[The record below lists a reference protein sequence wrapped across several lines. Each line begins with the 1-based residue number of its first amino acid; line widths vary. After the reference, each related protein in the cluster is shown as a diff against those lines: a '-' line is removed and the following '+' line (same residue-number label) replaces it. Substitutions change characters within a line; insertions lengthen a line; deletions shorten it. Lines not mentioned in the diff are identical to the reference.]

1 MSLRV
6 KYGGTSPL
14 AGGASQPSESLALK
28 KIYDVTKE
36 GDNVNY
42 DEVTL
47 EPSST
52 YLATHTAWTISTG
65 RVYGHVGRLISTPDS
80 NVFGTVAASSN
91 SFAAST
97 YSGITFSLPT
107 TGVLRWRCETAA
119 VRVRF
124 RVYKLG

>member
-1 MSLRV
+1 MGIANN
-6 KYGGTSPL
+6 YGARDVAPTSGL
-14 AGGASQPSESLALK
+14 L

-52 YLATHTAWTISTG
+52 YLAFHTTWTISSG
-65 RVYGHVGRLISTPDS
+65 RVYGHAGRLISTPES
-80 NVFGTVAASSN
+80 GVFGTVAAFSIV
-91 SFAAST
+91 FAEST
-97 YSGITFSLPT
+97 NQGITVSFPT
-107 TGVLRWRCETAA
+107 TGKLRWRCEKAT

-124 RVYKLG
+124 RVYKIV

>member
-1 MSLRV
+1 MGIANI
-6 KYGGTSPL
+6 YGARDTAP
-14 AGGASQPSESLALK
+14 ASGLT
-28 KIYDVTKE
+28 KIYDATKE

-52 YLATHTAWTISTG
+52 YLAFHTAWTISTG

-107 TGVLRWRCETAA
+107 TGKLRWRCETAA